1 VLHIIGIEKS
11 PPEAFSRVEKRLWGG
26 YMLKNDALQLIVD
39 EESRDI

>member
-11 PPEAFSRVEKRLWGG
+11 PPKPFRELRKDFGGG